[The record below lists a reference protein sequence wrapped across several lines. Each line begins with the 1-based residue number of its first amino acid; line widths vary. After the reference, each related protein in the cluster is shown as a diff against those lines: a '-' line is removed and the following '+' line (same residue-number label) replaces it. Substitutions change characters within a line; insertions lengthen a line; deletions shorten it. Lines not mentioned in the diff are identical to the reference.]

1 VAANAMT
8 LKLNSVAVIQRMPI
22 YVIWKILHVA
32 MVNVVKSQKYVVTG
46 NANFV
51 LMKVDL
57 NSWRFATSYM
67 ADI

>member
-1 VAANAMT
+1 MT
-8 LKLNSVAVIQRMPI
+8 QKLNSVAVIQRMPI